1 MRKIIFPLAL
11 FLAIITG
18 CEDLLEV
25 PDISEQEVQLLAPL
39 DSSVVN
45 DTLVNFNWNSVV
57 EANSYVIQVATPNFE
72 NAAQY
77 VLDSIMP
84 VDSTFVGTKFSK
96 SLSSGNYEWRVKAMN
111 SDYETVFS
119 SSEFSVENSSD

>member
-1 MRKIIFPLAL
+1 MSKIILPLAL
-11 FLAIITG
+11 LLAIITS

-39 DSSVVN
+39 DSSIVS
-45 DTLVNFNWNSVV
+45 DTVVNFNWNSIV

-72 NAAQY
+72 NASQY

-84 VDSTFVGTKFSK
+84 VDSTFVGAKFSK

-119 SSEFSVENSSD
+119 NSEFSVEN